1 MSTTVYVRTEVRR
14 TLRNRRFLM
23 FSLGFPLVLFL
34 ITAGSNRDVT
44 DFAGTGVSFPL
55 YYMVGMVS
63 WGAMAAVISG
73 GARIAA
79 ERQIGWTRQL
89 RLTPLSTQTYFSA
102 KVLSGYLLALASIAV
117 LYAAGILY
125 GVRLPAGAWLTMT
138 ALILVGLVPFAV
150 LGILFGHV
158 LSTDSMGPALGGAT
172 ALFALLGGAW
182 GPVAGDSSF
191 LTSLVQ
197 LIPSYWLTQ
206 AAHSAFTGEVWPPK
220 AWVVILVWTLVLGR
234 LARSAYLRDTAR

>member
-1 MSTTVYVRTEVRR
+1 MSSVLYVRTEVRR
-14 TLRNRRFLM
+14 TLRNRRFLA

-34 ITAGSNRDVT
+34 ITAGANRDVS

-63 WGAMAAVISG
+63 WGAMAAVIAG

-89 RLTPLSTQTYFSA
+89 RLTPLSTRTYFSA

-117 LYAAGILY
+117 LYVAGISY
-125 GVRLPAGAWLTMT
+125 GVRLPLGSWLTMT

-150 LGILFGHV
+150 LGILFGHL
-158 LSTDSMGPALGGAT
+158 LSTDSMGPALGGVT

-182 GPVAGDSSF
+182 GPVAGESSV
-191 LTSLVQ
+191 LTSISQ
-197 LIPSYWLTQ
+197 LLPSYWLTQ
-206 AAHSAFTGEVWPPK
+206 AAHSAFTGEAWPVR
-220 AWVVILVWTLVLGR
+220 AWLVLAVWTLVLGR